1 MPTLKK
7 VALHKV
13 TAAIFRAT
21 GAPDDLAAQVAD
33 VLVDNHLAGHDS
45 HGILR
50 IPEYVQSV
58 RSGEIAPAARPYVL
72 EESPTSALV
81 SGNWAFGQVTGLFAA
96 DLAIKKAKRE
106 RVAALS
112 VVQAGHTGRLAAF
125 TERAARQGVVMFM
138 AIGTVSKPTTAPYG
152 GSAPV
157 LGTNP
162 ISFSIPNP
170 AGSPVTLDF
179 ATSAIAAGK
188 IKMAKARHEQLPPD
202 AVLDSHGRPTTD
214 PQAFFDGGFLLP
226 FGGHK
231 GYALA
236 IIAELLSGPLAG
248 ADAYPGVTSRSGIF
262 IFTMDAAVFRPSA
275 DYERALGKTLGRIKA
290 VPPGPGFEEVLL
302 PGEPEA
308 RARARREHDGIS
320 IPEDTWQA
328 VCDVGAELGVNVE
341 AVAQDEDILHPGKG
355 DTHGEKE
362 V

>member
-7 VALHKV
+7 EVLHAV

-33 VLVDNHLAGHDS
+33 VLIDNHLAGHDS

-50 IPEYVQSV
+50 IPEYVRSV
-58 RSGEIAPAARPYVL
+58 QAGEIDPTARPRIL
-72 EESPTSALV
+72 EESTTSALV
-81 SGNWAFGQVTGLFAA
+81 SGNWAFGQVTGNFAA
-96 DLAIKKAKRE
+96 DLAIEKAKRE
-106 RVAALS
+106 RVAVLS
-112 VVQAGHTGRLAAF
+112 VVQVGHTGRLAAF
-125 TERAARQGVVMFM
+125 TERAARRGVVMFM
-138 AIGTVSKPTTAPYG
+138 AIGTVNKLTTAPYG
-152 GSAPV
+152 GSVAA

-170 AGSPVTLDF
+170 AGAPITLDF

-188 IKMAKARHEQLPPD
+188 IKAAKAKHERLPPG
-202 AVLDSHGRPTTD
+202 AILDVHGQPSTD

-236 IIAELLSGPLAG
+236 VIAELLSGPLAG

-262 IFTMDAAVFRPSA
+262 IFAVDAAVFRPSA
-275 DYERALGKTLGRIKA
+275 DYEKALAKTLGRIKA
-290 VPPGPGFEEVLL
+290 VPPGPGFEEVML

-308 RARARREHDGIS
+308 RSRARRERDGIP
-320 IPEDTWQA
+320 IPDDTWRA
-328 VCDVGAELGVNVE
+328 VCETGAELGVNVE
-341 AVAQDEDILHPGKG
+341 KDFIS
-355 DTHGEKE
+355 
-362 V
+362 

>member
-1 MPTLKK
+1 MPTLTKE
-7 VALHKV
+7 VLHEV
-13 TAAIFRAT
+13 TASILQAA
-21 GAPDDLAAQVAD
+21 GAPGDLAAQVAD

-50 IPEYVQSV
+50 IPEYVRSV
-58 RSGEIAPAARPYVL
+58 QAGEIVPTARPCVV
-72 EESPTSALV
+72 EESATSALIC
-81 SGNWAFGQVTGLFAA
+81 GNWAFGQVTGIFAA
-96 DLAIKKAKRE
+96 DLAVEKAKKE
-106 RVAALS
+106 RVAVLS

-125 TERAARQGVVMFM
+125 TDRAARQGVAMFM
-138 AIGTVSKPTTAPYG
+138 AIGTVSKPRTAPYG

-188 IKMAKARHEQLPPD
+188 IKAAKAKHEPLPPG
-202 AVLDSHGRPTTD
+202 AILDSLGRPSTD
-214 PQAFFDGGFLLP
+214 PQAFFEGGFLLP

-236 IIAELLSGPLAG
+236 VIAELLSGPLAG

-262 IFTMDAAVFRPSA
+262 IIAVDAAVFRPSA
-275 DYERALGKTLGRIKA
+275 DYEKALALTLARIKA

-308 RARARREHDGIS
+308 RSRVKRERDGIP
-320 IPEDTWQA
+320 IPEDTWRA
-328 VCDVGAELGVNVE
+328 VCEVGAELGVN
-341 AVAQDEDILHPGKG
+341 IK
-355 DTHGEKE
+355 
-362 V
+362 